1 MIRILFSN
9 SGRRTYLVE
18 YCYELIKKGYK
29 LKLFVS
35 DTNYVTS
42 TFYINEKIQKLITS
56 HISTN
61 EKKYLSDIFRI
72 CKNKKIDLLIPC
84 IDTELKILAKNKDKF
99 LERGTTV
106 VVSRYDLISK
116 LVDKKKTDKFCA
128 EKKIRHPKSYYNIKS
143 FDYSFPI
150 LKKKNK
156 RQLK

>member
-42 TFYINEKIQKLITS
+42 TFYINKKIQKLITS

-72 CKNKKIDLLIPC
+72 CKNKKIDLLIDGMSALSSAVKEVSDSVTH
-84 IDTELKILAKNKDKF
+84 IAKMNMVSALLSENIGELLNAQTAEI
-99 LERGTTV
+99 RG
-106 VVSRYDLISK
+106 VS
-116 LVDKKKTDKFCA
+116 
-128 EKKIRHPKSYYNIKS
+128 KKINAK
-143 FDYSFPI
+143 
-150 LKKKNK
+150 
-156 RQLK
+156 